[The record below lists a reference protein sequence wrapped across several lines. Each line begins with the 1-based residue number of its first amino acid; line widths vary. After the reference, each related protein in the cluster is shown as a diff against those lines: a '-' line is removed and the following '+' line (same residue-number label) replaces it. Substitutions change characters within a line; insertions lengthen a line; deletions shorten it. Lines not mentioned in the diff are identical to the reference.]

1 MDTVE
6 MSKEVK
12 FTFKPLGCHSPGQ
25 PQIGTP
31 TVARKP
37 RSEVCPPS
45 RGEEKIVTVTTLGGA
60 GFVPRWQW
68 LGSVLARRH
77 CTYIDGPED
86 RMSDKWSGEGP
97 PM

>member
-12 FTFKPLGCHSPGQ
+12 FTFKPLGCHNPGQ
-25 PQIGTP
+25 PQMETP
-31 TVARKP
+31 TAARKP
-37 RSEVCPPS
+37 RSEVWRPED
-45 RGEEKIVTVTTLGGA
+45 RGEEEIVTVTTLGAQVLCHG
-60 GFVPRWQW
+60 GS

-77 CTYIDGPED
+77 STYMDGPED